1 MSSHVK
7 IHQVKQMLYSG
18 GIEEFIPAV
27 CYFKVVSDRNYRK
40 GHTLLVADGN
50 DRAKD
55 FLPIEFDPSVKADLN
70 ARGKMFWPGSF
81 VKGQMLKLH
90 KTKLMIVRNTHLEI
104 IPSSQ
109 LPPDSLP
116 DFDLIPVEA
125 PRSNLKLKD
134 LVVLRETTPISENL
148 LVKVTGKTAV
158 GGYIL
163 LHICDETERLT
174 LKVSQSSHLPLV
186 SDIQV
191 GDYWRFRNLILKL
204 QESKKKKVGG
214 PLSELF
220 LQNVPK
226 YTLMEKLTSTEI
238 TSLPKIP
245 PKFSLGDG
253 VFQGKIIALE
263 RFEWA
268 NLCHLCPNFTKT
280 SKCKTHEHGP
290 EFDIRSYSFHMIG
303 YDNFGEKK
311 EFFIRKER
319 VETFR
324 NKHVSLEDEHSLRLA
339 FESLLDQPLNIIY
352 NIWTKSPQVYFVT
365 QLTLILNPTTP
376 APVLKK
382 KKKRVGDEEEKKTKK
397 KVKFDLGSDR

>member
-1 MSSHVK
+1 
-7 IHQVKQMLYSG
+7 MLYSG

-27 CYFKVVSDRNYRK
+27 CYFKVVSDKNYRK

-116 DFDLIPVEA
+116 DFDLIPVEP
-125 PRSNLKLKD
+125 PRNNLKLKD

-245 PKFSLGDG
+245 AKFSLGDG

-365 QLTLILNPTTP
+365 QLTLILNPTTTTTP

-397 KVKFDLGSDR
+397 KVKFDLGCLH